1 MNWSEQIDAYC
12 ERIDPSFWAEPV
24 NAVTNLAFII
34 AALFMWQRSAGLP
47 LARALCVVL
56 FAIGVGSFLFHTFA
70 TSWAAATDVAPILL
84 YILLYIYVANRAFLG
99 LGLWAALGGV
109 ALFIPYAGMM
119 VPAFSLI
126 PGLGSSAGYA
136 PVPLLIYI
144 YALWLRKQMPE
155 TARGLAIGA
164 SILVVSLTFRTID
177 LPLCDGFPLGTH
189 FMWHILNGI
198 MLAWMIEVYRRHVL
212 GNPSSAR

>member
-1 MNWSEQIDAYC
+1 MNWTEQIDAYC
-12 ERIDPSFWAEPV
+12 ERMDASYWAEPI
-24 NAVTNLAFII
+24 NAVTNIAFIL
-34 AALFMWQRSAGLP
+34 AALFMWRRSAGLP
-47 LARALCVVL
+47 LAQALCVVL
-56 FAIGVGSFLFHTFA
+56 FAIGVGSFLFHTHA
-70 TSWAAATDVAPILL
+70 TGWAAMTDVVPSVA

-99 LGLWAALGGV
+99 LGLWGALGGV

-136 PVPLLIYI
+136 PVPLLIYF
-144 YALWLRKQMPE
+144 YALWLKDRAPE
-155 TARGLAIGA
+155 TAKGLAIGA
-164 SILVVSLTFRTID
+164 TILVVSLTFRTID
-177 LPLCDGFPLGTH
+177 LPLCDGFPMGTH

-212 GNPSSAR
+212 GIAQEAR